1 MPGTFAHMTLVD
13 ALCAESLDAIPGLG
27 PEIKEA
33 LGEFLNYCELG
44 GVSPDYPSLTILDKG
59 AAPWANV
66 MHYYKTA
73 DIVRDGIRYLLEHPP
88 LDRQDEQKCVAW
100 LFGYAAHVVADLT
113 VHPVIAMKVGCYEGH
128 EAHHRRCELNQDV
141 YIFNRILH
149 LDVCSA
155 EYLRDGLIACT
166 GGGVLNRAI
175 TTLWFNVLNAIPHAD
190 INMALGVKSPAKDP
204 DPNEWHKWFTGLIND
219 VASTGGRLPP
229 LARRVGEE
237 DLVLLYPRL
246 DELDRTF
253 IDDLRTPA
261 NEPITYDAVFD
272 LARKNIMRYW
282 SELGAAIQGRNH
294 RLFTLP
300 NGDLDTGVPDGTPL
314 FWRAL

>member
-1 MPGTFAHMTLVD
+1 MPGTFAHMALVD

-27 PEIKEA
+27 PEIKEG

-44 GVSPDYPSLTILDKG
+44 GVSPDYPSLTVLDKG
-59 AAPWANV
+59 AACWANV

-73 DIVRDGIRYLLEHPP
+73 DFIRDGVRHLLEHPP
-88 LDRQDEQKCVAW
+88 LDHQDEQKCVAW
-100 LFGYAAHVVADLT
+100 LFGYLAHVVADLT

-175 TTLWFNVLNAIPHAD
+175 TTLWFDVLNAIPRDD

-204 DPNEWHKWFTGLIND
+204 NPTEWHKWFTGLIND
-219 VASTGGRLPP
+219 VASKGGRLPP
-229 LARRVGEE
+229 LARRVGEDE
-237 DLVLLYPRL
+237 VVLLYPKL

-253 IDDLRTPA
+253 IDNLTNPSG
-261 NEPITYDAVFD
+261 EPTAYDEVFD
-272 LARKNIMRYW
+272 LARENTMRYW

-314 FWRAL
+314 FWRVL